1 MKRYN
6 ATVQIEKMGTRV
18 VELTEHQLESAL
30 KAWKNK
36 RSVNLPSIGLIR
48 GRSIKTF
55 SYDERGEKVTDGKK
69 E

>member
-6 ATVQIEKMGTRV
+6 VTVKIEKMGTRV
-18 VELTEHQLESAL
+18 VELSESQLKNAL
-30 KAWKNK
+30 FAWKNK
-36 RSVNLPSIGLIR
+36 RSVNLPPVGLIR

-55 SYDERGEKVTDGKK
+55 SYDEIVEKVTDGEK